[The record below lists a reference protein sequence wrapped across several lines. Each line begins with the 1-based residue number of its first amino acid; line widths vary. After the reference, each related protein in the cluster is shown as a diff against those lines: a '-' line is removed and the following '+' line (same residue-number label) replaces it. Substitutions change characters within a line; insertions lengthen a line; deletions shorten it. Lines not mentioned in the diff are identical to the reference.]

1 MKLKQL
7 FEEDDAVSP
16 VIGVILMVAITVI
29 LAAVIATFVLGL
41 GEQVS
46 DTAPQASFSFDL
58 EDDVG
63 YDASFED
70 SWGNAGGDSVVNSND
85 SLLTMQH
92 SGGPNIQANLL
103 GASGSNTTGAADA
116 AAGASS
122 GNYTDFSTA
131 TTTSWADGE
140 MSAGNRIKI
149 WMANDD
155 SISITWTSEDGT
167 TSATL
172 QTYDGPDS

>member
-46 DTAPQASFSFDL
+46 DTAPQASFSFDY
-58 EDDVG
+58 DDG
-63 YDASFED
+63 APTDGDTD
-70 SWGNAGGDSVVNSND
+70 SWGFVNDTNVD
-85 SLLTMQH
+85 ALLTIQH
-92 SGGPNIQANLL
+92 SGGPNIDGGLL
-103 GASGSNTTGAADA
+103 GVSGSSFNL
-116 AAGASS
+116 SS

-131 TTTSWADGE
+131 TEDWAAEE
-140 MSAGNRIKI
+140 MNAGDRIDV
-149 WMANDD
+149 WLANDD
-155 SISITWTSEDGT
+155 SVSITWTSEDGT

-172 QTYDGPDS
+172 QTYDAPDA